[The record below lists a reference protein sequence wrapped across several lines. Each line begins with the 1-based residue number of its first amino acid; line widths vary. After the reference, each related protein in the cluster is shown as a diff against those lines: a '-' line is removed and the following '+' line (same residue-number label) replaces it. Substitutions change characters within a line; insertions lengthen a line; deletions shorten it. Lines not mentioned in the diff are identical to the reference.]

1 MVLLLLIVMAIH
13 VQSTRNNKLAISLQY
28 FKKEVIDKYDFLHE
42 DKYQSFLQDG
52 SIVFTYYSQAC
63 PKHPKQQVCNICR
76 ISHKKRRDE
85 VDCLHVDKHKTILQ
99 VHKINLQSFAKY
111 LRLTFVLL
119 FSCDIEHYGESSISV
134 FQEIVTST
142 DKSFISGTGLSTRQ

>member
-1 MVLLLLIVMAIH
+1 MIFCMKINIKVFYKMVVSFLLIITRHA
-13 VQSTRNNKLAISLQY
+13 QSTQNSKFVISVEYL
-28 FKKEVIDKYDFLHE
+28 K
-42 DKYQSFLQDG
+42 
-52 SIVFTYYSQAC
+52 
-63 PKHPKQQVCNICR
+63 
-76 ISHKKRRDE
+76 KKRRDE

-111 LRLTFVLL
+111 LRLTLVLL

-142 DKSFISGTGLSTRQ
+142 DKSFISGAGLSTRQ

>member
-1 MVLLLLIVMAIH
+1 MKINIKVFYKMVVSFLLIIARH
-13 VQSTRNNKLAISLQY
+13 AQSTQKSKFVISVEYL
-28 FKKEVIDKYDFLHE
+28 
-42 DKYQSFLQDG
+42 
-52 SIVFTYYSQAC
+52 
-63 PKHPKQQVCNICR
+63 
-76 ISHKKRRDE
+76 KKRRDE
-85 VDCLHVDKHKTILQ
+85 VDCLHVDKHKNILQ

-111 LRLTFVLL
+111 LRLTLVLL